1 MRNLSKIIFINSAN
15 IPYSETRLDGN
26 VHFIGTQGVGKS
38 TILRAIL
45 FFYNASPIHLGI
57 SKEKK
62 NFDAFYFPFSNS
74 YIIYEVERENGSY
87 CIIVYKSM
95 GHICYRFVD
104 APYDRTW
111 FIGLGNKVYEDWTEI
126 RHRISESSGTQPSRK
141 VATFELFRDI
151 IYGNN
156 RRPEMVDFR
165 KYAIVE
171 SSKYQNIP
179 RTIQNVFLN
188 TKLDADFIKDTII
201 KSMTD
206 EDISIDLDYFRNQIR
221 EFENEYNDIYL
232 WLKKETNGT
241 NRKTIQA
248 EDVLR
253 KYNAILYSRKHI
265 RELREEL
272 NYALR
277 QCLESKPETE
287 KHIEDTLSEL
297 ERADRLISEETGKYN
312 KELDA
317 LKKSINILGDKI
329 NESRKRKRK
338 YDDMRISEIISRV
351 KQEESLISEKA
362 NTEAILREL
371 TSGSR
376 DISLKYKR
384 IEDSLR
390 SAAAENRNILNAELS
405 EVKSN
410 KAEEKE
416 RIISEGRKTE
426 DSIRSLSTEEIRASE
441 ESVSGITDQLN
452 AERVRKE
459 RIARTKYHEK
469 EISEKESEIKV
480 LEKIIIESEAEKK
493 SLHRE
498 KESIAWEG
506 DMLLKECEMKYNA
519 TLSELSGKS
528 TEIKRAIDEINSI
541 LDGYRGSLCE
551 WLSENVSGWERNIGK
566 VIDERNVLYNKS
578 LSPRRVERSG
588 NIFGITLDL
597 SGIEKEILTP
607 EILKGRKNEA
617 EQRKE
622 EIDKAIDKAIND
634 REAEKNAIVGKVN
647 RKTKALDARIQE
659 IGLCCYENN
668 EAIKKQ
674 NVEISDLNKAGKEKK
689 EKDLFVIE
697 HRIED
702 LNNGLELAKASLVQ
716 CRETLNKK
724 INTAHKATDS
734 KISAIEVEFKE
745 KEYDINKRLRLL
757 NEELDNKLVQ
767 NDKERLLELEN
778 AGADVASM
786 KRYES
791 AIREIDNE
799 LSFIKSHRSDVSDY
813 EKDKRELFDN
823 EEDFIRERKEVEVK
837 VKNLDERFRLRKDRL
852 EAERERLL
860 EKINDEKERLKTI
873 NDNVLEANNFLED
886 PMLNPHTEQTDR
898 EKQVSGKSC
907 REITNDLRSRIISRE
922 NDMKAFKSTVTVFK
936 DGFSPRNLF
945 NFKTGM
951 VTDQE
956 YMDFAAG
963 LDSFISNDM
972 LQEYQKRIS
981 ERYTDIIRRI
991 AKETSDLTQNRSEIN
1006 KVINDIN
1013 EDFSK
1018 DNFVG
1023 AIKNI
1028 SLRQVASENRLVQ
1041 LLLTIKEFNEENQY
1055 NMGEIDLFSQR
1066 DRTEVNT
1073 KAVDYLMR
1081 FMKALQNEPSAKTLD
1096 LSDSFK
1102 LEFRIVE
1109 NDNDTGW
1116 VEKISNVGSDGTDIL
1131 VKAMINIMLINVF
1144 KERASRKF
1152 GDFRIHCMMD
1162 EIGKL
1167 HPNNVKGILMFANKR
1182 NILLVNS
1189 SPTTFNAEDYKY
1201 TYLLEK
1207 DKNSRTHIIP
1217 LISHL
1222 D

>member
-57 SKEKK
+57 PKEKK

-74 YIIYEVERENGSY
+74 YIIYEVERENGVY
-87 CIIVYKSM
+87 CIIVSKSM
-95 GHICYRFVD
+95 GRICYRFVD
-104 APYDRTW
+104 APYDRNW
-111 FIGLGNKVYEDWTEI
+111 FIGLGNKVYEDWAEI

-151 IYGNN
+151 IYGNS
-156 RRPEMVDFR
+156 RRPELVDFR

-206 EDISIDLDYFRNQIR
+206 DNISIDLDYFRNQIR
-221 EFENEYNDIYL
+221 DFENEYNDIYL
-232 WLKKETNGT
+232 WLKKESNGT

-277 QCLESKPETE
+277 QCLESKPE
-287 KHIEDTLSEL
+287 IERRIEETSSEL
-297 ERADRLISEETGKYN
+297 QRAERLISEETGKYN

-338 YDDMRISEIISRV
+338 YEDMRISEIISRV
-351 KQEESLISEKA
+351 KQEDSLISEKV
-362 NTEAILREL
+362 NTEAILMEL
-371 TSGSR
+371 TSGSK
-376 DISLKYKR
+376 DISLKYKH

-390 SAAAENRNILNAELS
+390 SATIEKKNILNAELS
-405 EVKSN
+405 NARSY

-416 RIISEGRKTE
+416 RIIADGRKTE
-426 DSIRSLSTEEIRASE
+426 DNIRSLAAEEIKVSE
-441 ESVSGITDQLN
+441 ESVAGITEQLT
-452 AERVRKE
+452 AERVRRE
-459 RIARTKYHEK
+459 RIARTKYYER
-469 EISEKESEIKV
+469 EISEKESDIKTLDKV
-480 LEKIIIESEAEKK
+480 IIESEAEKK

-498 KESIAWEG
+498 KESIIREG
-506 DMLLKECEMKYNA
+506 EMLMKECEMKYNA
-519 TLSELSGKS
+519 LISELTVKS
-528 TEIKRAIDEINSI
+528 AEIKKDIDEINSV
-541 LDGYRGSLCE
+541 LDGYKGSLCE
-551 WLSENVSGWERNIGK
+551 WLSENISGWEGNIGK
-566 VIDERNVLYNKS
+566 VIDERNILYSKS
-578 LSPRRVERSG
+578 LSPERVEYSE

-597 SGIEKEILTP
+597 ANVEREILTP
-607 EILKGRKNEA
+607 EILKGRLNEA
-617 EQRKE
+617 KQRKQ
-622 EIDKAIDKAIND
+622 EIDKTLDNAINE
-634 REAEKNAIVGKVN
+634 REAEKNAIVNKVN
-647 RKTKALDARIQE
+647 RKAKALDVRIQE
-659 IGLCCYENN
+659 VGLRCYESN
-668 EAIKKQ
+668 EAIKKL
-674 NVEISDLNKAGKEKK
+674 NVGICDLNKAGKEKK
-689 EKDLFVIE
+689 DKELNAVE
-697 HRIED
+697 NRIED
-702 LNNGLELAKASLVQ
+702 FNNRLELAKASLAQ
-716 CRETLNKK
+716 CKEAMNKK
-724 INTAHKATDS
+724 IATAKKATDARLS
-734 KISAIEVEFKE
+734 VIELDFKE
-745 KEYDINKRLRLL
+745 KENDVKRKLSLLDKDLDIA
-757 NEELDNKLVQ
+757 LDQ
-767 NDKERLLELEN
+767 NNKERLLELKN
-778 AGADVASM
+778 AGADVDSM
-786 KRYES
+786 KRYETM
-791 AIREIDNE
+791 IREIDNE
-799 LSFIKSHRSDVSDY
+799 LSFIKSLRSDVSDY

-823 EEDFIRERKEVEVK
+823 EEGFCNERKEVEAK
-837 VKNLDERFRLRKDRL
+837 VKNLDERFRLRKNRL
-852 EAERERLL
+852 ETERERLL
-860 EKINDEKERLKTI
+860 KEISDEKERLKTI
-873 NDNVLEANNFLED
+873 SDNVLEANNFLDD
-886 PMLNPHTEQTDR
+886 PMLNPHSEQTDR

-922 NDMKAFKSTVTVFK
+922 NDMKAFKSAVTVFK

-956 YMDFAAG
+956 YMEFAAD

-972 LQEYQKRIS
+972 LQEFQKRIS

-1006 KVINDIN
+1006 KVINEIN
-1013 EDFSK
+1013 DDFRK

-1028 SLRQVASENRLVQ
+1028 SLRQLASENRLVQ

-1055 NMGEIDLFSQR
+1055 NMGEIDLFSQG
-1066 DRTEVNT
+1066 DRSEVNT

-1081 FMKALQNEPSAKTLD
+1081 FMKALQNEPSTKTLD

-1152 GDFRIHCMMD
+1152 GEFRIHCMMD

-1189 SPTTFNAEDYKY
+1189 SPTTFNAEDYKF

-1207 DKNSRTHIIP
+1207 DKESRTRVIP